1 VIDSVKDVAD
11 QIAAVRSIAAQQGQE
26 ALALEKTEAAYALAR
41 QRYEAGLGN
50 YLTVLTA
57 ETIVLQQR
65 SADAELKARVLDT
78 NVQLIRALGGGFT
91 TAPELAQASP
101 SSNSGALK

>member
-1 VIDSVKDVAD
+1 LQPSWVK
-11 QIAAVRSIAAQQGQE
+11 
-26 ALALEKTEAAYALAR
+26 KAYALAR

-78 NVQLIRALGGGFT
+78 NVQLIRALGGGFNT
-91 TAPELAQASP
+91 VPTLAQAST